1 MTANSET
8 PVESAAN
15 PLCTDQWLES
25 LQHVRL
31 KASRSRPIVEGRLS
45 GISGLTLEA
54 VGCIAGIGDICHVEV
69 SDGSWAEAQVIGFR
83 DSVLKLM
90 AIDESSGLSP
100 GARVIP
106 QYRQSVV
113 RVGMELLGRV
123 IDGSGNPLD
132 EKGPVY
138 CTQSRPIDAAAIN
151 PMVRAPIT
159 EPLDVGVRAINSL
172 LTLGRG
178 QRVGLFAGSGVG
190 KSVLLGMIAR
200 GTQADV
206 TVVCLLGER
215 GREVGEF
222 VSQVLGPEGLRTSV
236 VIAIPA
242 DSTPLRRVAGASVA
256 TTIAEFFR
264 DQGLD
269 VLLMIDSLTRYA
281 QAQREVGLAAGELPV
296 SRGYPP
302 SVFTGLPQL
311 LERCGRTANGSITAI
326 HTVLLETDEQDDPI
340 GDAARAILDG
350 HIVLSRPLAE
360 SGHFPAIDILAS
372 TSRLRDAVIS
382 PKQRRVVYHFVQ
394 HYSHYQQNRDLLSVG
409 MYQAGSDPLLDK
421 AVEAWPVMQAFLQQ
435 HAGECT
441 GFERAMAELEEQFSV
456 LGSQ

>member
-1 MTANSET
+1 MPTPSAET
-8 PVESAAN
+8 PDFPLSAE
-15 PLCTDQWLES
+15 LWSES
-25 LQHVRL
+25 LQQVRQQL
-31 KASRSRPIVEGRLS
+31 LRSQPVVEGRLS

-54 VGCIAGIGDICHVEV
+54 VGCAAGIGDICHVQAA
-69 SDGSWAEAQVIGFR
+69 DGSWAEAQVIGFR

-90 AIDESSGLSP
+90 AIDDSSGLSP
-100 GARVIP
+100 GASVIP
-106 QYRQSVV
+106 QHRKASV

-123 IDGSGNPLD
+123 IDGSGRPLD

-138 CTQSRPIDAAAIN
+138 STEMRSIDAPAIN
-151 PMVRAPIT
+151 PMVRAPID
-159 EPLDVGVRAINSL
+159 EPLDVGVGAINSL

-200 GTQADV
+200 GTRADV

-222 VSQVLGPEGLRTSV
+222 VSQVLGPEGLRSAV

-256 TTIAEFFR
+256 TTIAEYFR

-269 VLLMIDSLTRYA
+269 VLLMIDSLTRFA

-311 LERCGRTANGSITAI
+311 LERCGRTEHGSITAI
-326 HTVLLETDEQDDPI
+326 HTVLLEADEQDDPI

-350 HIVLSRPLAE
+350 HIVLSRQLAE

-372 TSRLRDAVIS
+372 TSRLRDSVIS
-382 PKQRRVVYHFVQ
+382 PRQRRVVHHFVQ

-421 AVEAWPVMQAFLQQ
+421 AIEAWPTMQNFLQQ
-435 HAGECT
+435 RAGECH
-441 GFERAMAELEEQFSV
+441 GYAESMAQLEALFGELGGQA
-456 LGSQ
+456 